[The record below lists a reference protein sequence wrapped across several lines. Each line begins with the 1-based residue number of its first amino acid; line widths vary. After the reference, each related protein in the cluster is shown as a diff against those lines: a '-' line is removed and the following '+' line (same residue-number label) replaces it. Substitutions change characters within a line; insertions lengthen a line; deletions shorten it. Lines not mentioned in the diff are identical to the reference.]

1 MVLGV
6 GGKVKY
12 EESDKVVVIIEIMD
26 KSGNLLFRNK
36 NGEPVE
42 GHAIG
47 AYLLRAINHPERLSV
62 ICNPRFTPKE
72 VERAK
77 AIRVLYPKV
86 TGVALEGSRAVPG
99 SGEVFFFA
107 QEEQFPSLELNETVK
122 LDDIIGGAE

>member
-1 MVLGV
+1 MKEYIERAAVQKLVLATALV
-6 GGKVKY
+6 YGGEPNQY
-12 EESDKVVVIIEIMD
+12 TLFLDKLDKIPAAVVVEVVRCRDCKHI
-26 KSGNLLFRNK
+26 
-36 NGEPVE
+36 
-42 GHAIG
+42 
-47 AYLLRAINHPERLSV
+47 V